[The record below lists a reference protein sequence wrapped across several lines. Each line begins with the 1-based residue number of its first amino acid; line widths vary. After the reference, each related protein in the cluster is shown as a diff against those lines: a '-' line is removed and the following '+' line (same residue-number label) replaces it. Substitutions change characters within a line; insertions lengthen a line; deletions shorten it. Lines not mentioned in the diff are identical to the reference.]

1 MGKDA
6 ILASAASA
14 AGRGD
19 VGQLGRK
26 GVPEPL
32 NRWRRRVVLVKR
44 PAGTQPLRD
53 PAPRHPAEQDIREDR
68 PR

>member
-6 ILASAASA
+6 TLASAASA

-19 VGQLGRK
+19 VGQLGGK

-32 NRWRRRVVLVKR
+32 NQWRRRVVLVKR
-44 PAGTQPLRD
+44 PADTQPLRD
-53 PAPRHPAEQDIREDR
+53 PAPRHPAEQYIRNDL